1 MKVKVCGMRQFENI
15 QEITQLPIDLMGFI
29 FYPKS
34 KRFVGEDFDPKILY
48 SIPETIQK
56 VGVFVNEDLETVFE
70 KYQKYNLD
78 FVQLHGKESPE
89 FCQKLKQQNLEII
102 KVFSIGTVFDF
113 SILEAYKPH
122 CDYFLFDTQT
132 PDYGGSGQKFSWE
145 ILKKYDN
152 EIPLFLS
159 GGIGQDDASAI
170 QELDFLNI
178 EVIDINSRF
187 ELEPALKNPKWIEK
201 FINDLKLS

>member
-1 MKVKVCGMRQFENI
+1 MKVKVCGMRQLENI
-15 QEITQLPIDLMGFI
+15 QEITQSSIDLMGFI

-34 KRFVGEDFDPKILY
+34 KRFVGEDFDPKIPH
-48 SIPETIQK
+48 SIPKSIQK
-56 VGVFVNEDLETVFE
+56 VGVFVNEDLEIVFE

-89 FCQKLKQQNLEII
+89 FCQELKKRSLGII
-102 KVFSIGTVFDF
+102 KVFSVGTEFDF
-113 SILEAYKPH
+113 SVLEAYKPH

-159 GGIGQDDASAI
+159 GGIGQNDALAI

-178 EVIDINSRF
+178 EAIDINSRF
-187 ELEPALKNPKWIEK
+187 EVEPALKNPVWIDK
-201 FINDLKLS
+201 FINDLKP